1 MGDRNNVIGAPPIN
15 KSNGSEQS
23 SIVVDL
29 YIGVFFDGTNNNKYQ
44 VMLGKMFRRKEIL
57 ENARKRQS
65 IELPP
70 SVSELLKMSRAE
82 VEENYP
88 NCFTKSELE
97 FLYFGYGAIND
108 TKDNSYDTF
117 IEKKSA
123 ITLEGKSQ
131 NELSARP
138 DNEKDCELLQN
149 TAEHL
154 AVQNENKEAE
164 KFKGAAAQNATYTN
178 VAILES
184 LYKCENKNEKNTER
198 HISIYVEGSGSDM
211 QFEAS
216 TEIEYKLTIGLAG
229 LGLGTGPTGVVSKIR
244 KASSMVQRLIDQY
257 KCTSDVTVKYHFDL
271 FGFSR
276 GSTCARIMA
285 YLINPD
291 PNNTKKAYE
300 GGIKGKDDE
309 YLLLTSRKKE
319 FLPIDDKTTEKEIRF
334 MGLFDTVSSIGVKD
348 EDSLAELLAKILDNA
363 IRKVKDPQKKDVN
376 TIWNSIK
383 PYINPP
389 LQYLGLWA
397 DYHLNTGVLDKM
409 GEAIGNTLTYVVDTK
424 LMPIINRYETYVKNN
439 AYRDKG
445 TEDIS
450 VLAPKGKT
458 FLHENNVKDYGLWA
472 TKLAKNVVHIC
483 ALDEYR
489 KNFALVD
496 IESSITAGTGTEIFI
511 PGCHTDIGGGAAIG
525 QEDSYIVNKVPKRR
539 FLLSHGQK
547 EEDLASDN
555 LIEIS
560 SESLKRLGWLPK
572 HGKPIPEEFKETD
585 GRVKD
590 TFLWQYDNTIYTEN
604 EASTALD
611 VAELGATE
619 LGATALGADVSA
631 VANYLYYLYKKRWD
645 NIIMY
650 RHVKPGYS
658 NLSLKV
664 LREKANAAPF
674 NPIPYAYRIPLEL
687 NDFYKRIIGTEKGR
701 HFFFPNEKDYQ
712 RLRSEYLHFSF
723 DEQWKKTVKG
733 GGVLVNA
740 PEFTAKD
747 NFEVLSRIIYKGEKD
762 CNTEK
767 RFHLFDYNE
776 DADDVQV
783 FGDTKNEI
791 NVKNIPEM
799 ITMVNHDGI
808 LIDDRES
815 PRKYDKSNDHLFI

>member
-1 MGDRNNVIGAPPIN
+1 MEAGPGANNKDKNN
-15 KSNGSEQS
+15 KDGCD

-57 ENARKRQS
+57 DNAKSRTKFPDEIPDVNTLLTMSRDYV
-65 IELPP
+65 EKKYKG
-70 SVSELLKMSRAE
+70 VFTRSELDH
-82 VEENYP
+82 
-88 NCFTKSELE
+88 
-97 FLYFGYGAIND
+97 LYFGYEEHVDND
-108 TKDNSYDTF
+108 DKLNCYYRG
-117 IEKKSA
+117 IEEKSRR
-123 ITLEGKSQ
+123 TLSKEPA
-131 NELSARP
+131 NERTSAPGNQVER
-138 DNEKDCELLQN
+138 DDLIEVAAKMGVGEISN
-149 TAEHL
+149 TRIK
-154 AVQNENKEAE
+154 NY
-164 KFKGAAAQNATYTN
+164 KGAAAQVDTYTN

-184 LYKCENKNEKNTER
+184 LYKCGDKKNGKGEITER
-198 HISIYVEGSGSDM
+198 HISIYVEGSGADM
-211 QFEAS
+211 QIAAS
-216 TEIEYKLTIGLAG
+216 PNKSHKLGYQLYGLSV
-229 LGLGTGPTGVVSKIR
+229 GTGTTGVEAKTR
-244 KASSMVQRLIDQY
+244 KAAWIVNDILNKY
-257 KCTSDVTVKYHFDL
+257 KGTSRVKVKLHFDIC
-271 FGFSR
+271 GFSR
-276 GSTCARIMA
+276 GATSARMFCYIV
-285 YLINPD
+285 NSD
-291 PNNTKKAYE
+291 PKNNKTFSD
-300 GGIKGKDDE
+300 GISILDIERKNTIFVRFSGRKD
-309 YLLLTSRKKE
+309 E
-319 FLPIDDKTTEKEIRF
+319 FLKLDEFLKEKEIRN
-334 MGLFDTVSSIGVKD
+334 LLIADTVSSIGVLD
-348 EDSLAELLAKILDNA
+348 EGMIKSNLKKNIISGIA
-363 IRKVKDPQKKDVN
+363 IAA
-376 TIWNSIK
+376 S
-383 PYINPP
+383 
-389 LQYLGLWA
+389 
-397 DYHLNTGVLDKM
+397 
-409 GEAIGNTLTYVVDTK
+409 TLESA
-424 LMPIINRYETYVKNN
+424 RYELPTPFEEHGHWHFDDEKIDEGTKVSTDGLTTYHHKNVD
-439 AYRDKG
+439 A
-445 TEDIS
+445 
-450 VLAPKGKT
+450 
-458 FLHENNVKDYGLWA
+458 YGLWA
-472 TKLAKNVVHIC
+472 TSLSKNTVHIC

-525 QEDSYIVNKVPKRR
+525 QEDSYIVSKVPKRR

-547 EEDLASDN
+547 EEDLLSDN

-572 HGKPIPEEFKETD
+572 HSKPIPEEFKEPD

-604 EASTALD
+604 EASTASD
-611 VAELGATE
+611 VA
-619 LGATALGADVSA
+619 ALGNALALRADVVA
-631 VANYLYYLYKKRWD
+631 VAIYLYKKRWD

-783 FGDTKNEI
+783 FGDKKNEI

-799 ITMVNHDGI
+799 TTMVNHDGI
-808 LIDDRES
+808 LIDDREL